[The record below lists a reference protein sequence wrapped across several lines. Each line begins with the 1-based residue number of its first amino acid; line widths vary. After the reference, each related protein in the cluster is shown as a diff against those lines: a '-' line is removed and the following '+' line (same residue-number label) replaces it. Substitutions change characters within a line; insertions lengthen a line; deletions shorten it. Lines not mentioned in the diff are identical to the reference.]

1 MYSKIL
7 VPVDLAETEMTALA
21 LEEAERAMRQNSSA
35 MLRLV
40 NIQPL
45 MPMALLDYIPPNF
58 DSEWRENAEKEL
70 ADIAGKLEVSRER
83 ISARVRFGTVYP
95 ERC

>member
-21 LEEAERAMRQNSSA
+21 LEAAEQAMKQDSLA
-35 MLRLV
+35 TLRLL

-58 DSEWRENAEKEL
+58 DSELRENTEKEL
-70 ADIAGKLEVSRER
+70 ADIAGS
-83 ISARVRFGTVYP
+83 
-95 ERC
+95 

>member
-21 LEEAERAMRQNSSA
+21 LEAAEQAMKQDSLA
-35 MLRLV
+35 TLRLL

-58 DSEWRENAEKEL
+58 DSELRENAEKEL
-70 ADIAGKLEVSRER
+70 ADIAGS
-83 ISARVRFGTVYP
+83 
-95 ERC
+95 